1 MRKLTNTWNKN
12 TEIHLGASRGA
23 ERAVKEQLFSLVLN
37 SGQVSFVDKVPGPQ
51 EAFKSAQRSRSGQEK
66 LPEF

>member
-1 MRKLTNTWNKN
+1 M
-12 TEIHLGASRGA
+12 
-23 ERAVKEQLFSLVLN
+23 LN

-66 LPEF
+66 LPEFELICGFAKLFLANI